1 MGSVS
6 DWLPSNQS
14 GPRQNGTWM
23 FWTPI
28 IGTLETFLI
37 TPCSLADTE
46 AAEDLSLAESA
57 CDTLQINSGADKQRA
72 H

>member
-1 MGSVS
+1 
-6 DWLPSNQS
+6 
-14 GPRQNGTWM
+14 M

-46 AAEDLSLAESA
+46 AAEDLSLAESV

>member
-1 MGSVS
+1 M
-6 DWLPSNQS
+6 
-14 GPRQNGTWM
+14 
-23 FWTPI
+23 
-28 IGTLETFLI
+28 GTLETLLI
-37 TPCSLADTE
+37 TPRSLADAE